1 MQGKYRRGG
10 MNRTVLRYRPPQER
24 PPNRLRTHTRHR
36 PDPAAA
42 DLRPNP
48 LKTLERAT
56 GIEPATRSLGSY
68 CSTTELHPRQELLT
82 CPHGCE
88 KRRFTEHCLSSSK
101 LGCVENGC
109 VICSAEVPASFHVL
123 THGVAESSPA
133 LSPCLWR
140 HPMRVRGTPRG

>member
-56 GIEPATRSLGSY
+56 GIEPATRSLGTY
-68 CSTTELHPRQELLT
+68 GHPLEAGPFLIKELRLFGQKLLFT
-82 CPHGCE
+82 NDVMGC
-88 KRRFTEHCLSSSK
+88 
-101 LGCVENGC
+101 
-109 VICSAEVPASFHVL
+109 
-123 THGVAESSPA
+123 
-133 LSPCLWR
+133 
-140 HPMRVRGTPRG
+140 

>member
-68 CSTTELHPRQELLT
+68 CSTTELHPRFGSYT
-82 CPHGCE
+82 MG
-88 KRRFTEHCLSSSK
+88 
-101 LGCVENGC
+101 VETFATDAKADLPQNFH
-109 VICSAEVPASFHVL
+109 VICS
-123 THGVAESSPA
+123 TGVHAA
-133 LSPCLWR
+133 ACR
-140 HPMRVRGTPRG
+140 

>member
-1 MQGKYRRGG
+1 MSFQGAK
-10 MNRTVLRYRPPQER
+10 
-24 PPNRLRTHTRHR
+24 
-36 PDPAAA
+36 A
-42 DLRPNP
+42 
-48 LKTLERAT
+48 LKMLERVK
-56 GIEPATRSLGSY
+56 GIGPSTRSLGSY

-101 LGCVENGC
+101 LGCVEKGS
-109 VICSAEVPASFHVL
+109 VICSADVPASFPVF

-140 HPMRVRGTPRG
+140 HPMRVRGTPRGCRERLPLP